1 MSLRSVIVINLS
13 KEDFGKILQF
23 RQFPTVEK
31 RCKKAYGSDYV
42 PLPAPSIFVNNVLVR
57 LALSSDSKQYVEWRD
72 KANGMMQLPVIGIN
86 TEKKELWPVVA
97 IAQNYFLVCCV
108 PFVEDKNI
116 DRKDLLN
123 VFSVSIGFSVLLGIL
138 NFLATADRLTCLIDL
153 DNYLTLSMPFGTPS
167 DTDLSSAPYINKF
180 HSQKFIKRQPAWKPF
195 DYKGRQQI
203 SFKILE
209 FVRSVQ
215 SDQSGGICHFETF
228 GQISV
233 KADVE
238 GSLNDVTVSLLSTES
253 GQPLSLDSVVIHP
266 CVNVHGPS
274 SIGSGSLK
282 RLRFSPPSYE
292 FIMLQY
298 CSPFPK
304 DPPIQGVFKMLGE
317 NSVELLIQLKLND
330 KVKNSFE
337 YCDLIIV
344 FFNRGPVKNM
354 EFNVNH
360 GSPKLSEDKH
370 SLKWTIG
377 SKFPRDL
384 EAVLTAKLEFLE
396 KPIMPNSDSFCVDK
410 NCYAQVN
417 FKQNNSTLSGCSI
430 DPKNVTV
437 SEGSKP
443 KILIERSVQSTEYRI
458 WNNYGDL
465 PFPVNIVNKFNKVFS

>member
-1 MSLRSVIVINLS
+1 M
-13 KEDFGKILQF
+13 
-23 RQFPTVEK
+23 QFPTVEK

-344 FFNRGPVKNM
+344 FFNRIKVSKR
-354 EFNVNH
+354 F
-360 GSPKLSEDKH
+360 GSCSH
-370 SLKWTIG
+370 S
-377 SKFPRDL
+377 
-384 EAVLTAKLEFLE
+384 
-396 KPIMPNSDSFCVDK
+396 
-410 NCYAQVN
+410 
-417 FKQNNSTLSGCSI
+417 
-430 DPKNVTV
+430 
-437 SEGSKP
+437 
-443 KILIERSVQSTEYRI
+443 
-458 WNNYGDL
+458 
-465 PFPVNIVNKFNKVFS
+465 